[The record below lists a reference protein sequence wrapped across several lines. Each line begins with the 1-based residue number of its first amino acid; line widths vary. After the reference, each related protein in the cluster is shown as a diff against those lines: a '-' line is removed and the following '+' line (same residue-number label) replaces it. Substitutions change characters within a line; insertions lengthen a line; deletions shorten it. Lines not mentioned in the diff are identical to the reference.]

1 MGSPKESGEL
11 IKQSTQAHSE
21 CFLEGYGHVRLV
33 RKEVVKDVTPASALV
48 QREGRSGSREPE
60 KPRVLADV

>member
-1 MGSPKESGEL
+1 MARREKER
-11 IKQSTQAHSE
+11 I
-21 CFLEGYGHVRLV
+21 RLV

-60 KPRVLADV
+60 KP